1 MFGIL
6 DVVEQSPKIVHGFHG
21 DVAFFELYIEE
32 NAEEAAAYPDL
43 LRDLVIQ
50 SQNINSSSR

>member
-43 LRDLVIQ
+43 LRDLIIQ
-50 SQNINSSSR
+50 SQNINSK

>member
-21 DVAFFELYIEE
+21 DVAFFELYIQE
-32 NAEEAAAYPDL
+32 NAEEAAYPDI

-50 SQNINSSSR
+50 SQNINSSK